1 MLPVEARA
9 RNTSKVEH
17 GGEFTPEHCDRHP
30 ETCKLS
36 DGHQLAPVVST
47 PSLVSWHSRA
57 LRLALVA
64 RAEDQLTTIGTRTR
78 RRCLHCQS
86 TLAISD
92 ASGYTAAP
100 GPGPGPAGLRRRGAL
115 MHMRFRKDPGPPA
128 VVSALFL
135 IASTWRRKVCKCRRM
150 FLLILTRGAKASV

>member
-1 MLPVEARA
+1 MRLRTVAIGTVLYSE
-9 RNTSKVEH
+9 S
-17 GGEFTPEHCDRHP
+17 G
-30 ETCKLS
+30 
-36 DGHQLAPVVST
+36 QLALGTSGAEAELRT
-47 PSLVSWHSRA
+47 ATLWH
-57 LRLALVA
+57 
-64 RAEDQLTTIGTRTR
+64 RTR
-78 RRCLHCQS
+78 P
-86 TLAISD
+86 TLPALPIPRD
-92 ASGYTAAP
+92 LYASGYTAAPGPGP